1 MTPTVFSQSSTQW
14 KAGLA
19 VCTKFIFLGRGGG
32 WGLKKKPKNYMQN
45 KPSLYTVFLL
55 EQCKCL
61 EFSTHSLN
69 TSQNNVHIVN
79 ECKELRRIVNVV
91 WLTITLEKC
100 VEREK
105 LIFYILHNW
114 TASEPV
120 FSSCTSL
127 CAAAFILEL
136 VPMGMGRM
144 GYLPTHVEIY
154 IKLSHIQK
162 M

>member
-1 MTPTVFSQSSTQW
+1 
-14 KAGLA
+14 
-19 VCTKFIFLGRGGG
+19 
-32 WGLKKKPKNYMQN
+32 MQN

-127 CAAAFILEL
+127 CAEAFILEL

-144 GYLPTHVEIY
+144 GYLPTHVGDIY
-154 IKLSHIQK
+154 KAESYPENVTLVSPTKQENRTNISARKAIFIVICART
-162 M
+162 